1 MSEPRLTLQHVQLAD
16 AALAVVDEG
25 AGEPI
30 VFLHG
35 FPLDHSMWR
44 HQAEF
49 LASRYRVIVPDLRG
63 FGQSDGVRE
72 VLTMEACAD
81 DVAQLLERLDI
92 TQPVTLVG
100 LSMGGYVAFQFWRRH
115 PQKLRRLVLCDTRSV
130 ADAPEVAR
138 GRLQMAE
145 RVLQEGSQVIAEGM
159 IGRLLY
165 ESLPPQHR
173 LLVDELRAVIERA
186 DPRAVAAAQR
196 GMAVRP
202 DVTAWLSEIRVPTL
216 VLCGERDVISPREE
230 MQALAA
236 AIPASHWAAIPAAGH
251 LPSLEQPAAVN
262 QALLAFLLAT
272 RESL

>member
-1 MSEPRLTLQHVQLAD
+1 MFVLKRVPIGD

-25 AGEPI
+25 VGEPI
-30 VFLHG
+30 VLLHG
-35 FPLDHSMWR
+35 FPLDHTMWR
-44 HQAEF
+44 HQVEF

-63 FGQSDGVRE
+63 FGQSDGGLE

-81 DVAQLLERLDI
+81 DVARLLEHLEI

-100 LSMGGYVAFQFWRRH
+100 LSMGGYVAFQFWRRYA
-115 PQKLRRLVLCDTRSV
+115 QRLRRLVLCDTRSV

-145 RVLQEGSQVIAEGM
+145 RVLHEGSRVIADGM

-165 ESLPPQHR
+165 ESLPQHHR
-173 LLVDELRAVIERA
+173 LLMDELRAVIERA

-196 GMAVRP
+196 GMAARP
-202 DVTAWLSEIRVPTL
+202 DVTEWLSEIDVPTL
-216 VLCGERDVISPREE
+216 VLCGERDVISPLAE
-230 MQALAA
+230 MRTLAA

-251 LPSLEQPAAVN
+251 LPPLEQPAAVN
-262 QALLAFLLAT
+262 QALLAFLTAT
-272 RESL
+272 PSGH